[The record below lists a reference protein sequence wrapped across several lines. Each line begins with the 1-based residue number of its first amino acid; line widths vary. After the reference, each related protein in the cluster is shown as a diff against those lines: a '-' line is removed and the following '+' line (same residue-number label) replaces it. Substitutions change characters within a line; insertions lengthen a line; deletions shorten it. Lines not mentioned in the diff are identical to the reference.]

1 MPTGSSVSCQ
11 IVPCEELTTVLRRQ
25 KEYTDLESSVEVSP
39 AMTVT
44 RHYNRTNN
52 FQASAELLTSL
63 GSYLET
69 FQDNLSEV
77 SGQIADL
84 QQRSDEIERQ
94 LKGRRVSLS
103 YG

>member
-1 MPTGSSVSCQ
+1 M
-11 IVPCEELTTVLRRQ
+11 LTNS
-25 KEYTDLESSVEVSP
+25 K
-39 AMTVT
+39 
-44 RHYNRTNN
+44 
-52 FQASAELLTSL
+52 ASAELLTSL

-94 LKGRRVSLS
+94 LKGRRVSS
-103 YG
+103 FDVHVANCYR

>member
-1 MPTGSSVSCQ
+1 MTSH
-11 IVPCEELTTVLRRQ
+11 IALTI
-25 KEYTDLESSVEVSP
+25 S
-39 AMTVT
+39 
-44 RHYNRTNN
+44 
-52 FQASAELLTSL
+52 QASAELLTSL

-94 LKGRRVSLS
+94 LKGRRVSCPIIAAN
-103 YG
+103 